1 MQRLT
6 NSLRAIRILGPVTNV
21 PYLLSLLSSEEVHAG
36 QTTTRFLSTFPYS
49 PRALTVLHPGLS
61 SLVQDLPGRVKML
74 RGIPPSGA
82 MDPKAHIA
90 ANLLVGNGP
99 GTEALE
105 VITVRGAAVRLKFW
119 SRTIVGVA
127 GGHSGLHIHIDGKPV
142 AALWSRV
149 CVEAGSVLELVERE
163 RDGGGFRTYVAVQG
177 GLPDVPEYLG
187 SKSTS
192 MGFGGYQGRA
202 LATGDQLA
210 LAEPTLE
217 LPCPF
222 TLPAPL
228 VPTYPQNWTLRVVC
242 GPHADTEFLTSEGI
256 EKFYSTT
263 WTVSSSSNRMGI
275 RLSPAH
281 AQSSNER
288 AILWARENGGDGGS
302 HPSNILDNAYARGSI
317 NVNGDTPVILGCE
330 GPDMGGYVCLCAV
343 AQGDM

>member
-1 MQRLT
+1 M
-6 NSLRAIRILGPVTNV
+6 
-21 PYLLSLLSSEEVHAG
+21 
-36 QTTTRFLSTFPYS
+36 
-49 PRALTVLHPGLS
+49 
-61 SLVQDLPGRVKML
+61 
-74 RGIPPSGA
+74 
-82 MDPKAHIA
+82 
-90 ANLLVGNGP
+90 
-99 GTEALE
+99 
-105 VITVRGAAVRLKFW
+105 
-119 SRTIVGVA
+119 
-127 GGHSGLHIHIDGKPV
+127 
-142 AALWSRV
+142 
-149 CVEAGSVLELVERE
+149 ERE

-343 AQGDM
+343 VQGDMYVSHGAQTSVTISTPDVILQVEARPASSRLYSEIRAYLMRSGFEHQARGESVGEGRW